1 MENKEQIAQAAEDLF
16 MAYGVRSVTMDD
28 ISRKIS
34 ISKKTIYQ
42 YYRDKDEIVCLVAK
56 RVLSKE
62 KEKMLAIK
70 EAAEDAIHEI
80 FLLSQYLRKH
90 IQHVNPSILFDLQKY
105 HQNAWKIY
113 LSFKEN
119 VFINELKST
128 LHRGISEGYF
138 REDIDIEILAQLRL
152 MEIQMAGDQ
161 DIFPQDKFDFK
172 KVIIQLFEHFMHGVL
187 TEKGRKKLA
196 QYSEKVENNE
206 V

>member
-1 MENKEQIAQAAEDLF
+1 VENKEQIAQAAEDLF

-42 YYRDKDEIVCLVAK
+42 YYRDKDEVVCLVTK
-56 RVLSKE
+56 RVLQKE

-70 EAAEDAIHEI
+70 EVAQDAIHEI

-90 IQHVNPSILFDLQKY
+90 TQNVNPSILFDLQKY

-119 VFINELKST
+119 VFIDELKAT
-128 LHRGISEGYF
+128 LYRGISEGYF
-138 REDIDIEILAQLRL
+138 REDIDVDILAQLRI

-172 KVIIQLFEHFMHGVL
+172 NVIIQLFDHFMQGVL
-187 TEKGRKKLA
+187 TENGRKKLA

>member
-42 YYRDKDEIVCLVAK
+42 YYRDKDEVVCLVTK
-56 RVLSKE
+56 RVLQKE

-70 EAAEDAIHEI
+70 EVAQDAIHEI

-90 IQHVNPSILFDLQKY
+90 TQNVNPSILFDLQKY

-119 VFINELKST
+119 VFIDELKAT
-128 LHRGISEGYF
+128 LYRGISEGYF
-138 REDIDIEILAQLRL
+138 REDIDVDILAQLRI

-172 KVIIQLFEHFMHGVL
+172 NVIIQLFDHFMQGVL
-187 TEKGRKKLA
+187 TENGRKKLA

>member
-1 MENKEQIAQAAEDLF
+1 
-16 MAYGVRSVTMDD
+16 
-28 ISRKIS
+28 
-34 ISKKTIYQ
+34 
-42 YYRDKDEIVCLVAK
+42 VCLVTK
-56 RVLSKE
+56 RVLQKE

-70 EAAEDAIHEI
+70 EVAQDAIHEI

-90 IQHVNPSILFDLQKY
+90 TQNVNPSILFDLQKY

-119 VFINELKST
+119 VFIDELKAT
-128 LHRGISEGYF
+128 LYRGISEGYF
-138 REDIDIEILAQLRL
+138 REDIDVDILAQLRI

-172 KVIIQLFEHFMHGVL
+172 NVIIQLFDHFMQGVL
-187 TEKGRKKLA
+187 TENGRKKLA

>member
-1 MENKEQIAQAAEDLF
+1 MENKKQIVQAAEDLF

-42 YYRDKDEIVCLVAK
+42 YYRDKDEIVCLVTE
-56 RVLSKE
+56 RVLRKE

-70 EAAEDAIHEI
+70 EVAEDAIHEI
-80 FLLSQYLRKH
+80 VLVSQYMRKH
-90 IQHVNPSILFDLQKY
+90 TQNVNPSILFDLQKY
-105 HQNAWKIY
+105 HPNAWKIY
-113 LSFKEN
+113 LSFKES
-119 VFINELKST
+119 VFLDALKAT
-128 LHRGISEGYF
+128 LYRGIEEGYF
-138 REDIDIEILAQLRL
+138 RQDIDVDILAQLRI
-152 MEIQMAGDQ
+152 MQIQMAGDQ
-161 DIFPQDKFDFK
+161 EIFPQDKFDFK
-172 KVIIQLFEHFMHGVL
+172 KVIIQLFEHFMQGVL